1 MKKNQ
6 QENSL
11 INFSKMDLSDVYR
24 EFETSEMG
32 LYTSEVEERLEEYG
46 KNIIITKKKKNMF
59 LRLLESII
67 NPFNVILM
75 LIGLVTLI
83 TDVVIAEKADW
94 LTVIIIY
101 GLVLIS
107 SLISFI
113 QNERSNNA
121 AEALS
126 KMVTNDTLTKR
137 DLEFKEVLME
147 NIVPGDIIKLSA
159 GDMIPAD
166 VRFIQTKDTFVA
178 QSALTGE
185 SQPVEKFS
193 KSRIQGSVL
202 TDIDNIGFLGTNIIS
217 GSAIAVVLSTGN
229 DTYFGSMSKT
239 LSGDRTVKAF
249 ERGIRSISKLLL
261 QMILITVPIV
271 LLLNG
276 FLKGDW
282 VRSIIFAITI
292 AVGLT
297 PEMLPVI
304 MTTTLARGAMSMSKH
319 KVIVKKLDSIQT
331 FGEMNILCTDKTGT
345 LTEDKIVLEKYIN
358 TLGHDDTRVLRHAYL
373 NSYFQTGLKNLID
386 IAIVNQANSYNIE
399 EVLTRFT
406 KVDEIPFDFN
416 RRRMSVV
423 LKDPSGKRQL
433 ITKGA
438 VEEMIKLCKYI
449 DLDGKAVEIGP
460 HLESAMATYHS
471 YAKQGLRVLAVAQK
485 NEVPAEHIFSVS
497 DESDMVLMG
506 FVGFLDPPKESAA
519 GAIKLLAEHGVRT
532 IVLTGDSELV
542 TKKVCSKIGMDTTDI
557 MTGEDIKQITDDEL
571 YESLKTHDIYA
582 KLSPHQKKRIITVL
596 QRDNTV
602 GFMGDGINDSPALH
616 QADVGISVDNAVDIA
631 KETADIILLEKD
643 LMVLEKGVVEG
654 RKTFGNIMKYL
665 NMQVSGNFG
674 NIFSVIIASIFLPFL
689 PMLPIHLLVQN
700 LLLDFSQ
707 FGMAFDNV
715 DKDYLKKPQKWNW
728 KKVRNFTLIMGPLS
742 SIFDILCFLVL
753 WYIIG
758 ANTMDMERLFQAGW
772 FVFVVIS
779 QVLIIYVI
787 RSRYLSFSV
796 NKPAKLLLVSTLL
809 VIVVA
814 LLIGFTNAGIAI
826 DFTMKLPI
834 TFMLWLFL
842 LSILYIGATEL
853 TKKIYIKVFGEWI

>member
-1 MKKNQ
+1 
-6 QENSL
+6 
-11 INFSKMDLSDVYR
+11 
-24 EFETSEMG
+24 
-32 LYTSEVEERLEEYG
+32 
-46 KNIIITKKKKNMF
+46 
-59 LRLLESII
+59 
-67 NPFNVILM
+67 
-75 LIGLVTLI
+75 
-83 TDVVIAEKADW
+83 
-94 LTVIIIY
+94 
-101 GLVLIS
+101 
-107 SLISFI
+107 
-113 QNERSNNA
+113 
-121 AEALS
+121 
-126 KMVTNDTLTKR
+126 
-137 DLEFKEVLME
+137 
-147 NIVPGDIIKLSA
+147 
-159 GDMIPAD
+159 
-166 VRFIQTKDTFVA
+166 
-178 QSALTGE
+178 
-185 SQPVEKFS
+185 
-193 KSRIQGSVL
+193 
-202 TDIDNIGFLGTNIIS
+202 
-217 GSAIAVVLSTGN
+217 
-229 DTYFGSMSKT
+229 MSKT

-386 IAIVNQANSYNIE
+386 IAIVNQANSYNME

-772 FVFVVIS
+772 FVFGVIS

-842 LSILYIGATEL
+842 LSVLYIGATEL

>member
-386 IAIVNQANSYNIE
+386 IAIVNQANSYNME

-772 FVFVVIS
+772 FVFGVIS